1 MDGYLIHTFTQGV
14 TGKSMDVFGLDQ
26 KPALFR
32 FHFIKVNKNNACAKP
47 SDLGSSFRY
56 SLSENRK
63 FPSRVWLELFCTEK
77 NERATEVSESAFDV
91 AQFVTEQWK
100 IFHRV
105 CFRTAIETLLD
116 LTHSICPLNPK
127 EEWWNLVLEESVAR
141 VRDYFVCYKQHSI
154 GKVFDS

>member
-1 MDGYLIHTFTQGV
+1 MIHAFTQDV
-14 TGKSMDVFGLDQ
+14 TGKSIDVFGLGQ
-26 KPALFR
+26 KSALFR
-32 FHFIKVNKNNACAKP
+32 FRCIKVNKNNVCAQP
-47 SDLGSSFRY
+47 SDLGFSFRY

-105 CFRTAIETLLD
+105 CFRTTIETLLD
-116 LTHSICPLNPK
+116 LTHSICPK
-127 EEWWNLVLEESVAR
+127 EEWWNLVLEESVEESVAR

>member
-14 TGKSMDVFGLDQ
+14 IGKSMDVFGLDQ

-32 FHFIKVNKNNACAKP
+32 FRCIKVNKNNACAKP

-77 NERATEVSESAFDV
+77 NERAIEVSERAFDV
-91 AQFVTEQWK
+91 TKFVTEQWK
-100 IFHRV
+100 ILHRV
-105 CFRTAIETLLD
+105 CFRNAIETLLD
-116 LTHSICPLNPK
+116 LIHSIWPLNLK
-127 EEWWNLVLEESVAR
+127 EAWWNLVLEESVAR

-154 GKVFDS
+154 RKVFDS